1 MPSSTA
7 TLATFFVHQQPSHNS
22 FARAPFMSP
31 VAEMVSRLDCNIPS
45 FSCHFLRLDHPRQ
58 VVEIYVLLRTHLD
71 NVAVFVQHHVER
83 HPPETEHP
91 LSLFLVLAIHEEV
104 LQPVPSGGVVP
115 VDDLA
120 GAVALIAAYRRKLYP
135 LVPLVRGQVVQLV
148 ECGGAVGASGCPK
161 VCVFE
166 RSMMRVDGRRFS

>member
-45 FSCHFLRLDHPRQ
+45 FSCHSPPPPPNRLEVQVENLKSPITVLLLLLGRIIFLRLDHPRQ

-83 HPPETEHP
+83 HPPETQHP
-91 LSLFLVLAIHEEV
+91 LRLLLVLAIHEEV

-120 GAVALIAAYRRKLYP
+120 GAVARIAAYRRELYP
-135 LVPLVRGQVVQLV
+135 LVPLVRG
-148 ECGGAVGASGCPK
+148 
-161 VCVFE
+161 
-166 RSMMRVDGRRFS
+166 